1 MSRIQAF
8 IYVNGKKFEL
18 DTSDVDVEDRE
29 EFERYIHEEV
39 LDGTSRA
46 NMILCGGKTLALSE
60 GALSN
65 AIITV
70 EEVGSLQ

>member
-29 EFERYIHEEV
+29 EFEKYLHED
-39 LDGTSRA
+39 LFTKGKCA
-46 NMILCGGKTLALSE
+46 NLILQRGKTLALSE
-60 GALSN
+60 GALGN
-65 AIITV
+65 AMITV
-70 EEVGSLQ
+70 EEV